1 MGKREG
7 EWRNSDMTNTDLI
20 FSKGD
25 KLNLDDLYKLYG
37 HHHVGCSVLNCR

>member
-1 MGKREG
+1 
-7 EWRNSDMTNTDLI
+7 MTNTDLI

-37 HHHVGCSVLNCR
+37 YHHVDYSVVLNCR